1 MIRRLLVIAGI
12 AAILVSAILYSQYR
26 PTSNTVSGFLE
37 ANEIRLGSRVGGR
50 VSVVHVQE
58 GQRVAKGQVLI
69 ELEPYDLRELQSQA
83 RATLAARQADVDRLQ
98 SGFRAEEVAQA
109 KSHYEQLVAEHK
121 KLTEGPRQQEIEVAR
136 AQLRVAK
143 AQLTLARQSHDRV
156 RSLAEKRAAS
166 AEELDQAG
174 ERLEAANATVALR
187 EQELDLLLV
196 GTRQEDLERS
206 QAQMEEAIHAWELK
220 RNGYRK
226 EDIAAAQASRD
237 AAQFALAAIEK
248 QLEELKIRSP
258 LDGVVEAF
266 DLEPGDLVPPSSPV
280 LSMLDDSHVWVRAY
294 IPQNRLS
301 VDVGQKLPVS
311 IDSFP
316 HDDFVGTVTFVSR
329 QAEFTPSNVQT
340 PEERAKLVF
349 RTKVALKNPTH
360 RLRPGMSADITLP
373 RTESIHE

>member
-1 MIRRLLVIAGI
+1 
-12 AAILVSAILYSQYR
+12 
-26 PTSNTVSGFLE
+26 
-37 ANEIRLGSRVGGR
+37 
-50 VSVVHVQE
+50 
-58 GQRVAKGQVLI
+58 
-69 ELEPYDLRELQSQA
+69 
-83 RATLAARQADVDRLQ
+83 
-98 SGFRAEEVAQA
+98 
-109 KSHYEQLVAEHK
+109 
-121 KLTEGPRQQEIEVAR
+121 
-136 AQLRVAK
+136 
-143 AQLTLARQSHDRV
+143 
-156 RSLAEKRAAS
+156 
-166 AEELDQAG
+166 
-174 ERLEAANATVALR
+174 
-187 EQELDLLLV
+187 
-196 GTRQEDLERS
+196 
-206 QAQMEEAIHAWELK
+206 MEEAIHAWELK

-258 LDGVVEAF
+258 LDGVIEAF

-294 IPQNRLS
+294 VPQNRLS

-349 RTKVALKNPTH
+349 RTKVALKNPT
-360 RLRPGMSADITLP
+360 RPSASRHVGRYHAPQNGVDP
-373 RTESIHE
+373 